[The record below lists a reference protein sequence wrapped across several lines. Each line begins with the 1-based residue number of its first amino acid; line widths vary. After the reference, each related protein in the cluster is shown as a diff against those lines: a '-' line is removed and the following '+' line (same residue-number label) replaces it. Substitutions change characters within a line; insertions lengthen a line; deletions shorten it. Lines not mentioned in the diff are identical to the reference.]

1 MHSGATRRLRR
12 PAIHSS
18 FTTGE
23 EISVTTIRRQLLVN
37 AFKLFDL
44 CAMIVCFGV
53 ATLAVS
59 ETSQTGSLAE
69 FLSLRV
75 KISNFLIFAL
85 FLVSWHVI
93 FSSFRLYASHR
104 LSRRRDEMLD
114 ILKACSLGTFM
125 VLVAA
130 VLFRIR
136 MATPMFLVI
145 LWATSALVTVASR
158 MALRSVLKRLRIYG
172 RNLRNMLIIGTN
184 QRALDFAKRIDSRPA
199 LGYRIVGFVDEP
211 WSGVSDFLKTGYS
224 LSCDFAGLPALL
236 RSTVIDEVVLALP
249 VRSLHSRASEIA
261 TLCEEQGI
269 VVRLFDVFDLKASRS
284 RAEEF
289 EGHPV
294 ITHYRGSLD
303 SWAGVIKRGIDF
315 ILSLLALAFVSP
327 VLLICT
333 VLIKLTSRG
342 PVLFVQKRLG
352 LNKRHFNVYKF
363 RTMGIDAEKRLSE
376 LEHLNEVSGPVF
388 KIKNDPRITP
398 LGRFLRKTSID
409 ELPQLL
415 NVLKGD
421 MSLVGPRP
429 LPVRD
434 YEGFSKDWQRRRFSV
449 RPGITCLW
457 QIKGRSSIPF
467 EQWME
472 LDLQYIDK
480 WSLWLDL
487 EILLRTIPAVLK
499 GSGAA

>member
-1 MHSGATRRLRR
+1 VSN
-12 PAIHSS
+12 
-18 FTTGE
+18 
-23 EISVTTIRRQLLVN
+23 IRRQLLLN
-37 AFKLFDL
+37 ALKLFDVCL
-44 CAMIVCFGV
+44 MVVCFGL
-53 ATLAVS
+53 ATVAVS

-75 KISNFLIFAL
+75 KIGNFLIFAM
-85 FLVSWHVI
+85 FLLCWHVI
-93 FSSFRLYASHR
+93 FTSFRLYGSRR
-104 LSRRRDEMLD
+104 LSRRRDEMFD
-114 ILKACSLGTFM
+114 ILKACSLGTFI

-130 VLFRIR
+130 VVLRIR
-136 MATPMFLVI
+136 MATPIFLVI
-145 LWATSALVTVASR
+145 FWATSTLATMASR
-158 MALRSVLKRLRIYG
+158 VAMRSLLKRIRLSG

-184 QRALDFAKRIDSRPA
+184 QRAMEFAKKIDAKPA
-199 LGYRIVGFVDEP
+199 LGYRVVGFVDEQ
-211 WSGVSDFLKTGYS
+211 WNGFSDFLKAGYS
-224 LSCDFAGLPALL
+224 LTCDFAGLPGLL
-236 RSTVIDEVVLALP
+236 RSSVVDEVVLALP

-261 TLCEEQGI
+261 ALCEEQGI
-269 VVRLFDVFDLKASRS
+269 VVRLFDVFDLKSSQS

-289 EGHPV
+289 GGHPV

-303 SWAGVIKRGIDF
+303 GWAGVVKRGID
-315 ILSLLALAFVSP
+315 ILASLLALLFISP
-327 VLLICT
+327 VLLIT
-333 VLIKLTSRG
+333 AFLMKLTSPG

-352 LNKRHFNVYKF
+352 LNKRHFGVYKF
-363 RTMGIDAEKRLSE
+363 RTMVVDAEKHLGE
-376 LEHLNEVSGPVF
+376 LQHLNEVTGPVF

-409 ELPQLL
+409 ELPQLW
-415 NVLKGD
+415 NVFKGD

-429 LPVRD
+429 LPIRD

-487 EILLRTIPAVLK
+487 EILVRTIPAVLR

>member
-1 MHSGATRRLRR
+1 
-12 PAIHSS
+12 
-18 FTTGE
+18 
-23 EISVTTIRRQLLVN
+23 VTTIRRQLLMN
-37 AFKLFDL
+37 AFKLFDV
-44 CAMIVCFGV
+44 CTMIVCFGL

-59 ETSQTGSLAE
+59 ETSKTGSLAE

-75 KISNFLIFAL
+75 KISNFLIFAT
-85 FLVSWHVI
+85 FMVSWHVI
-93 FSSFRLYASHR
+93 FSSFHLYASHR
-104 LSRRRDEMLD
+104 LSRRRDEIGD

-125 VLVAA
+125 VMVAA
-130 VLFRIR
+130 VILHIR

-145 LWATSALVTVASR
+145 FWASSTLVTMASR
-158 MALRSVLKRLRIYG
+158 VALRSVLKRLRIHG

-184 QRALDFAKRIDSRPA
+184 QRAIAFARKIDAKPA
-199 LGYRIVGFVDEP
+199 LGYRIVGFVDEQ
-211 WSGVSDFLKTGYS
+211 WSGVSEFVKAGYS
-224 LSCDFAGLPALL
+224 LSCDFAGLPGLL
-236 RSTVIDEVVLALP
+236 RSSVIDEVVLALP

-261 TLCEEQGI
+261 ALCEEQGI
-269 VVRLFDVFDLKASRS
+269 VVRLFDVFDLKASQS

-294 ITHYRGSLD
+294 ITHFRGSLD
-303 SWAGVIKRGIDF
+303 SWAGVIKRAID
-315 ILSLLALAFVSP
+315 ILVSFLALLFVSP
-327 VLLICT
+327 VLVICAA
-333 VLIKLTSRG
+333 LIKITSRG
-342 PVLFVQKRLG
+342 PVLFFQRRLG
-352 LNKRHFNVYKF
+352 LNKRHFNVCKF
-363 RTMGIDAEKRLSE
+363 RTMVVDAEKRMSE
-376 LEHLNEVSGPVF
+376 VEHLNEVSGPVF
-388 KIKNDPRITP
+388 KIKNDPRVTP

-409 ELPQLL
+409 ELPQLW

-487 EILLRTIPAVLK
+487 EILLRTIPAVLR

>member
-1 MHSGATRRLRR
+1 L
-12 PAIHSS
+12 
-18 FTTGE
+18 
-23 EISVTTIRRQLLVN
+23 N
-37 AFKLFDL
+37 ALKLFDVCL
-44 CAMIVCFGV
+44 MVLCFGL

-75 KISNFLIFAL
+75 KIGNFLIFAM
-85 FLVSWHVI
+85 FLLCWHVI
-93 FSSFRLYASHR
+93 FSSFRLYGSRR

-114 ILKACSLGTFM
+114 ILKACSLGTFV

-130 VLFRIR
+130 VVLRIR

-145 LWATSALVTVASR
+145 FWAASTLATMSSRVA
-158 MALRSVLKRLRIYG
+158 MRSLLKRIRLSG

-184 QRALDFAKRIDSRPA
+184 QRAIEFAKKIDARPA
-199 LGYRIVGFVDEP
+199 LGYRVVGFVDER
-211 WSGVSDFLKTGYS
+211 WDGFSDFLKVGYS
-224 LSCDFAGLPALL
+224 LTCDFAGLPGLL
-236 RSTVIDEVVLALP
+236 RSSVVDEVVLALP

-261 TLCEEQGI
+261 ALCEEQGI
-269 VVRLFDVFDLKASRS
+269 VVRLFDVFDLKSSQSRV
-284 RAEEF
+284 EEF
-289 EGHPV
+289 GGHPV

-303 SWAGVIKRGIDF
+303 GWAGVVKRGID
-315 ILSLLALAFVSP
+315 ILVSLLVLLFTSP
-327 VLLICT
+327 VLLIT
-333 VLIKLTSRG
+333 AILIKLASPG

-352 LNKRHFNVYKF
+352 LNKRHFGVYKF
-363 RTMGIDAEKRLSE
+363 RTMVVDAEKRLSE
-376 LEHLNEVSGPVF
+376 LQHLNEVSGPVF

-398 LGRFLRKTSID
+398 LGRLLRKTSID
-409 ELPQLL
+409 ELPQLW
-415 NVLKGD
+415 NVFKGD

-429 LPVRD
+429 LPIRD

-487 EILLRTIPAVLK
+487 EILVRTIPAVLK

>member
-1 MHSGATRRLRR
+1 MTN
-12 PAIHSS
+12 
-18 FTTGE
+18 
-23 EISVTTIRRQLLVN
+23 IRRQLLLN
-37 AFKLFDL
+37 ALKLFDVCL
-44 CAMIVCFGV
+44 MVLCFGL

-75 KISNFLIFAL
+75 KISNFLIFAM
-85 FLVSWHVI
+85 FLLCWHVI

-104 LSRRRDEMLD
+104 LSRRRDEVLD
-114 ILKACSLGTFM
+114 IVKASSLGTFV

-130 VLFRIR
+130 VVLRIR

-145 LWATSALVTVASR
+145 FWATSTLATMASR
-158 MALRSVLKRLRIYG
+158 IALRSLLKRIRLYG

-184 QRALDFAKRIDSRPA
+184 QRAMEFAKRIDAKPA
-199 LGYRIVGFVDEP
+199 LGYRVVGFVDEQ
-211 WSGVSDFLKTGYS
+211 WNGVSDFLKAGYS
-224 LSCDFAGLPALL
+224 LSCDFAGLPGLL
-236 RSTVIDEVVLALP
+236 RSSVVDEVVLALP

-261 TLCEEQGI
+261 ALCEEQGI
-269 VVRLFDVFDLKASRS
+269 VVRLFDVFDLKSSQS

-303 SWAGVIKRGIDF
+303 GWAGVVKRGIDV
-315 ILSLLALAFVSP
+315 LVSLLALVFISP
-327 VLLICT
+327 VLLIT
-333 VLIKLTSRG
+333 AILLKLTSPG
-342 PVLFVQKRLG
+342 PVFFVQKRLG
-352 LNKRHFNVYKF
+352 LNKRHFGVYKF
-363 RTMGIDAEKRLSE
+363 RTMVVDAEKRLSE
-376 LEHLNEVSGPVF
+376 VKHLNEVSGPVF
-388 KIKNDPRITP
+388 KIKNDPRVTP

-409 ELPQLL
+409 ELPQLW
-415 NVLKGD
+415 NVVKGD

-429 LPVRD
+429 LPIRD

-457 QIKGRSSIPF
+457 QIKGRSAIPF

-487 EILLRTIPAVLK
+487 EILVRTIPAVLK